1 METQN
6 ERLRKSRP
14 TFFNK
19 KGHSLNVDHM
29 PIIQSLRLDLA
40 VPDPFDYRLFAA
52 WFIPLSIYHYY
63 GVNTNIT
70 R

>member
-19 KGHSLNVDHM
+19 KGHSINVDHM

-52 WFIPLSIYHYY
+52 
-63 GVNTNIT
+63 
-70 R
+70 